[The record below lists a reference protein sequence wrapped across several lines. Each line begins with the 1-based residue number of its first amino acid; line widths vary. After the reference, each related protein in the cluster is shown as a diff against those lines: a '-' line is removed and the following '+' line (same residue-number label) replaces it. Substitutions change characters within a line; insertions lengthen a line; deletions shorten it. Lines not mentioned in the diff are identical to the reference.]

1 MIDGKYAAIKGIIYT
16 NCDFLVCVEDL
27 MGVSKHNSVIMK
39 RLSLKV
45 ISKQINTSVL
55 CKMEIAFENNKS

>member
-27 MGVSKHNSVIMK
+27 ISQNGIM
-39 RLSLKV
+39 RH
-45 ISKQINTSVL
+45 
-55 CKMEIAFENNKS
+55 

>member
-39 RLSLKV
+39 RLSNFKADKYIRIL
-45 ISKQINTSVL
+45 
-55 CKMEIAFENNKS
+55 